1 MHNTAPGTFGIQEY
15 KLSEIPKENNEGME
29 IGEPGFDAPENVAF
43 VVLGLLYGEGDF
55 VDHLTIVLHCS
66 KQFDVFRSHF
76 YHPVSMR
83 FV

>member
-1 MHNTAPGTFGIQEY
+1 MEY

-55 VDHLTIVLHCS
+55 GKES
-66 KQFDVFRSHF
+66 YYRQ
-76 YHPVSMR
+76 
-83 FV
+83 